1 MRVAMIGYT
10 VYELDARVRRAADAL
25 VESGHHV
32 DLFVT
37 DHPGSRASN
46 SELLTIHRLRMKKRR
61 SAAVRYAYEYGLFC
75 TWAFALVSV
84 LHARRRYDV
93 VYVHNMPNFLV
104 FAGCLPKLGGAKVVL
119 DVHDPAPELLAS
131 IRGRDLQ
138 RWLRSLATAEERVS
152 ISFSDAL
159 ITVNE
164 SMRRRISALCGRPV
178 TVVMNLPD
186 PAVFGVWEGPRQR
199 EDTDFLVYSG
209 AIAHRNGLDLV
220 VEAIS
225 LLGDEF
231 PALRLRIIGD
241 GPARESLAQMA
252 KDLGVAHRVDF
263 LDCVPNHEIP
273 GLVRGAAAGVSAQ
286 REDSFGSLVFS
297 MKVAE
302 YASLG
307 LPVVCSGITTMRHY
321 FDEDEL
327 MFFEPGSAHDLAR
340 AVRELLV
347 NRAAAEERAA
357 RSRTKLRKLD
367 WPAQKETLVT
377 TVEAVAGDRRPRARG
392 ESAMARTR

>member
-10 VYELDARVRRAADAL
+10 VYELDARVKRAADAL
-25 VESGHHV
+25 VESGHQV
-32 DLFVT
+32 DLFVS
-37 DHPGSRASN
+37 DHAGSRASN
-46 SELLTIHRLRMKKRR
+46 SELLTIHRLQMKKRR
-61 SAAVRYAYEYGLFC
+61 SAAMRYAYEYGFFGA
-75 TWAFALVSV
+75 WAFVLVSL

-104 FAGCLPKLGGAKVVL
+104 FAGCLPKLGGAKIVL

-152 ISFSDAL
+152 TSFSDAL

-164 SMRRRISALCGRPV
+164 SMRRRISAMSGRPV

-186 PAVFGVWEGPRQR
+186 PAVFGAREEPRQR
-199 EDTDFLVYSG
+199 EGTDFLVYSG
-209 AIAHRNGLDLV
+209 AIAYRNGLDLV
-220 VEAIS
+220 IEALS

-241 GPARESLAQMA
+241 GPARESLVRMA
-252 KDLGVAHRVDF
+252 EDLGVADRVDF
-263 LDCVPNHEIP
+263 LDCVPNHDIP
-273 GLVRGAAAGVSAQ
+273 GLVSGAAAGVSAQ
-286 REDSFGSLVFS
+286 REDTFGSLVFS

-302 YASLG
+302 YVSLG
-307 LPVVCSGITTMRHY
+307 LPVVCSGIATMRHY
-321 FDEDEL
+321 FDDDEL
-327 MFFEPGSAHDLAR
+327 MFFEPASARDLAR
-340 AVRELLV
+340 AVREVLT
-347 NRAAAEERAA
+347 NPAEAEERAA

-367 WPAQKETLVT
+367 WPAQKETLVA
-377 TVEAVAGDRRPRARG
+377 TVEALARDKRLRARG
-392 ESAMARTR
+392 GSAMARTP

>member
-10 VYELDARVRRAADAL
+10 VYELDARVKRAADAL

-37 DHPGSRASN
+37 DHAGSRASN
-46 SELLTIHRLRMKKRR
+46 SELLTIHRLQMKKRR
-61 SAAVRYAYEYGLFC
+61 SAAMRYAYEYGFFGA
-75 TWAFALVSV
+75 WAFVLVSL
-84 LHARRRYDV
+84 LHARRRYDI

-104 FAGCLPKLGGAKVVL
+104 FAGCLPKLRGAKIVL

-152 ISFSDAL
+152 MSFSDAL

-164 SMRRRISALCGRPV
+164 SMRRRISAMSGRPV

-186 PAVFGVWEGPRQR
+186 PAVFGAREDPRQR
-199 EDTDFLVYSG
+199 EGMDFLVYSG
-209 AIAHRNGLDLV
+209 AIAYRNGLDLV
-220 VEAIS
+220 IEALS

-241 GPARESLAQMA
+241 GPARESLARMA
-252 KDLGVAHRVDF
+252 EDLGVADRVDF
-263 LDCVPNHEIP
+263 LDCVPNHDIP
-273 GLVRGAAAGVSAQ
+273 GLVSGAAAGVSAQ
-286 REDSFGSLVFS
+286 REDTFGSLVFS

-302 YASLG
+302 YAALG

-321 FDEDEL
+321 FDDDEL
-327 MFFEPGSAHDLAR
+327 MFFEPASARDLAR
-340 AVRELLV
+340 AVREVLT
-347 NRAAAEERAA
+347 NPAEAEERAA

-367 WPAQKETLVT
+367 WPAQKETLVA
-377 TVEAVAGDRRPRARG
+377 TVEALAADKRLRARG
-392 ESAMARTR
+392 GSAMARTP